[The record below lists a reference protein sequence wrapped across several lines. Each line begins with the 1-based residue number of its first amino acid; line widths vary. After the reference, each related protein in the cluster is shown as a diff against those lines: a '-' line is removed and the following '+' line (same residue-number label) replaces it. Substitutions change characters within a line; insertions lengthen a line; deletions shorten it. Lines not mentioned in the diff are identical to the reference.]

1 MSATASRVIIYQDI
15 CTGPCRLQDKKP
27 FDLIQIILT
36 DSYDAV
42 SLTFFSNISTHTHLV
57 YLSSV
62 FSTNNNTTMEIT
74 TNHTNDYT
82 IVTTFDK
89 KYITF
94 GGFFIMTAT
103 NKDTTAAALPA
114 SFTVCLSL
122 YSHSSW
128 NE

>member
-1 MSATASRVIIYQDI
+1 MTLSASHFLA
-15 CTGPCRLQDKKP
+15 
-27 FDLIQIILT
+27 
-36 DSYDAV
+36 
-42 SLTFFSNISTHTHLV
+42 TFPHTHLV